1 VVRRGLPQAPTAVRV
16 RSAPLSRSS
25 SWSSVVVSLALLSLF
40 VLAMIVVRVL
50 YTGSSDHTAIAWN
63 LCLAW
68 VPFVLALWFSG
79 RAKGGLT
86 PGLAAIALLW
96 LLFLPNAPYLVT
108 DLKYVGYSNSVPVLF
123 DVLLLSAAAWTGL
136 LLGLAS
142 VLLMHAAGR
151 RYVGAFRAWALV
163 VAVLALSSFGIYLGR
178 IQRWNTW
185 DVVLRPG
192 ALFHAGWRGALHPL
206 GHPRPIALTIL
217 FTFFLIAAYLVVCSL
232 GRLQGPGEP
241 EPGHDEGRRPRLL
254 LLVTLAETGGAQTYV
269 ALLIPTVAEQFEV
282 TVAAHGDGPVRDAAE
297 AAGVRFVPVKH
308 LRRGIN
314 PFRDALALVEL
325 VRLCRRE
332 RSEILHANSS
342 KAGVLGRIA
351 GVLAGVPIR
360 IFTAHGWA
368 FAAYP
373 GLAGWLYLW
382 ADRIVQ
388 PLTTQVICVA
398 EHERELGIGAR
409 SCVPERS
416 VVVHN
421 AVDVGS
427 FAAIPHVHELP
438 QIISVGRFAYP
449 KDYPTLVDALARIDA
464 DYRVTLVGEG
474 PDRPTV
480 TTAARRRLAG
490 RAELVGARRDVRE
503 LLAAA
508 DLFVLSSRSEA
519 LPISV
524 LEAMAAGLPVVA
536 TDVGGVSELV
546 VDGETG
552 FLVPPADAKALAQAL
567 ETLLREPR
575 LRRRFGAAARRRAEQ
590 RFDLPRFREAHL
602 RLYRRELELR
612 SRPVTIPPSRTTGQ
626 LEPEPRSGEREKR
639 RLADH
644 EQHEREPTRQQE
656 ARFARAGR
664 SRRLAADRAKGS
676 SIEH

>member
-1 VVRRGLPQAPTAVRV
+1 MELRRRLAGAALALRAGDDRRSRPVHRELGPYGDRLEPLPRVGPVRARTLVLRPCKGGFDTGARGDRAALAALPTERAVLGHRPEVRRLQQQRPGPLRRPPPLGSRLDRAAPRPRVRPAHARGGAPLRGGVPGVGARRRGARGELLRDLPRQDPALEHLGRRLAPGRTLPRGLARRAPPARPPAADRVDDPVHVLPDRGLPRRLLARAPAGAGRAGAWA
-16 RSAPLSRSS
+16 RRGPASAP
-25 SWSSVVVSLALLSLF
+25 
-40 VLAMIVVRVL
+40 
-50 YTGSSDHTAIAWN
+50 
-63 LCLAW
+63 
-68 VPFVLALWFSG
+68 PFAGHVG
-79 RAKGGLT
+79 GNRRRADLRR
-86 PGLAAIALLW
+86 AA
-96 LLFLPNAPYLVT
+96 
-108 DLKYVGYSNSVPVLF
+108 
-123 DVLLLSAAAWTGL
+123 
-136 LLGLAS
+136 
-142 VLLMHAAGR
+142 H
-151 RYVGAFRAWALV
+151 
-163 VAVLALSSFGIYLGR
+163 
-178 IQRWNTW
+178 
-185 DVVLRPG
+185 
-192 ALFHAGWRGALHPL
+192 
-206 GHPRPIALTIL
+206 
-217 FTFFLIAAYLVVCSL
+217 
-232 GRLQGPGEP
+232 
-241 EPGHDEGRRPRLL
+241 
-254 LLVTLAETGGAQTYV
+254 
-269 ALLIPTVAEQFEV
+269 PTVAEQFEV

-332 RSEILHANSS
+332 RPEILHANSS

-427 FAAIPHVHELP
+427 FAAIPHVHEPP

-480 TTAARRRLAG
+480 TTDARRRLAG

>member
-1 VVRRGLPQAPTAVRV
+1 MSRG
-16 RSAPLSRSS
+16 SY
-25 SWSSVVVSLALLSLF
+25 WSSVVASLALLSLF
-40 VLAMIVVRVL
+40 VLAMIVVRVV

-68 VPFVLALWFSG
+68 VPFVLALWISG
-79 RAKGGLT
+79 RATGGLT
-86 PGLAAIALLW
+86 PGLATIALLW

-108 DLKYVGYSNSVPVLF
+108 DLKYVGQSDSVPVLF

-142 VLLMHAAGR
+142 LLLMHTAGR
-151 RYVGAFRAWALV
+151 RYLGAFRAWALV

-192 ALFHAGWRGALHPL
+192 AFFHAVWRGALHPL
-206 GHPRPIALTIL
+206 GHPQPIALTLL
-217 FTFFLIAAYLVVCSL
+217 FTFFLIAAYLVVYSL
-232 GRLQGPGEP
+232 GRLRPGEP
-241 EPGHDEGRRPRLL
+241 ERAHDEGRRPRLL

-269 ALLIPTVAEQFEV
+269 ALLLPAVAEQFEV
-282 TVAAHGDGPVRDAAE
+282 TVAAHGQGPVRDAAE

-332 RSEILHANSS
+332 GPEILHANSS

-427 FAAIPHVHELP
+427 FAAIRHVHEPP

-480 TTAARRRLAG
+480 TTDARRRLAE
-490 RAELVGARRDVRE
+490 RAELVGTRRDVSE

-508 DLFVLSSRSEA
+508 DLFALSSRSEG

-552 FLVPPADAKALAQAL
+552 FLVPPTDAKALAQAL
-567 ETLLREPR
+567 ETLLREPQ

-590 RFDLPRFREAHL
+590 RFDLPRFRDAHL

-612 SRPVTIPPSRTTGQ
+612 GLPVTIRPSRTTGR
-626 LEPEPRSGEREKR
+626 LDPEPRSGEREKR
-639 RLADH
+639 RLAEH

-664 SRRLAADRAKGS
+664 SRRLTADRPEGS